1 MNKMQHPNVLGLLG
15 VCLETENGL
24 PYIVLPF
31 MVNGDL
37 KSYLRSKRNNDIP
50 VVNYP
55 KVLLLC
61 DCLSVSNNIYAGFK
75 LWHTVKILL

>member
-1 MNKMQHPNVLGLLG
+1 MFSQLLDVLDSDEVVSFLAECVLMNKLQHPNVLGLLG

-31 MVNGDL
+31 MINGDL
-37 KSYLRSKRNNDIP
+37 KSYLRGKRNDDAP

-55 KVLLLC
+55 KV
-61 DCLSVSNNIYAGFK
+61 V
-75 LWHTVKILL
+75 